1 MFFVS
6 RVLTWNRGW
15 CRIGLANGVAT
26 VGTANSGDTNPRCFW
41 WACVVLEWVNVP
53 TGSRTDSKIAQRQG
67 SSPPKPL
74 GVFLLCHAVAVLFA
88 VAMRLTRRLTRKGY
102 RMVGMAF
109 PTRCKSVK
117 PAAGVNL
124 QAGGKWYPIH
134 SMRRS
139 EFFRVKPSL
148 LSYPLGVGGR
158 LGEIIEYLYI
168 RQSMCSKNEKKYT

>member
-1 MFFVS
+1 MILERVDFFPCGLS
-6 RVLTWNRGW
+6 VLF
-15 CRIGLANGVAT
+15 
-26 VGTANSGDTNPRCFW
+26 PRLPNAKGQAHQSHWGF
-41 WACVVLEWVNVP
+41 
-53 TGSRTDSKIAQRQG
+53 
-67 SSPPKPL
+67 
-74 GVFLLCHAVAVLFA
+74 FHLCHTVAVLFA
-88 VAMRLTRRLTRKGY
+88 VAMRPPRRLTRKGY

-168 RQSMCSKNEKKYT
+168 RQSMCSKNGKIYT

>member
-1 MFFVS
+1 MNQPPMFLV
-6 RVLTWNRGW
+6 
-15 CRIGLANGVAT
+15 GLCGF
-26 VGTANSGDTNPRCFW
+26 GMGRCFPCG
-41 WACVVLEWVNVP
+41 A
-53 TGSRTDSKIAQRQG
+53 RTDSKIAQRQG

-74 GVFLLCHAVAVLFA
+74 GVFLLVAASDAVLFA
-88 VAMRLTRRLTRKGY
+88 VAMRPTRRLTRKGY

-168 RQSMCSKNEKKYT
+168 RQSMCSKNGKIYT

>member
-1 MFFVS
+1 MCKFFLILGKTP
-6 RVLTWNRGW
+6 RFWGVLTWNLVRVESALLTVW
-15 CRIGLANGVAT
+15 QPLELQIARIN
-26 VGTANSGDTNPRCFW
+26 NPRCFW
-41 WACVVLEWVNVP
+41 WACVVLEWVFLP
-53 TGSRTDSKIAQRQG
+53 CGLRTDSKIAQRQG

-88 VAMRLTRRLTRKGY
+88 VAMRPTRRLTRKGY

-139 EFFRVKPSL
+139 EFFRVKPSRFL
-148 LSYPLGVGGR
+148 TPWG
-158 LGEIIEYLYI
+158 
-168 RQSMCSKNEKKYT
+168 